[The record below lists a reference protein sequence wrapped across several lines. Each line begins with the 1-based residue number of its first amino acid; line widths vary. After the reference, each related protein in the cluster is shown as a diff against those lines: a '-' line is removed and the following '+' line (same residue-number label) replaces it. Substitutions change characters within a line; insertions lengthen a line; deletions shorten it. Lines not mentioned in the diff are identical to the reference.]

1 MNYIFDLFLNILTS
15 GLPCCLLALGIFLT
29 YRLLDFADLTAEGSF
44 LMGGAVCLTLIV
56 KGVDPFTSTIIAFI
70 AGAICGIITG
80 LLNTCL
86 NIPKLLSGI
95 ITMTATASIAL
106 LIMGFTNS
114 KSPFTNLVT
123 LSNKDNTIYSIFYG
137 GVIPNQVVES
147 IVMLIVVILFNSL
160 VYFFFGT
167 EYGMAI
173 RATGMNEQMARSQGV
188 NSKLATIVCVSL
200 SNALIG
206 LAGALFAQDSR
217 SMDVKTASGFL
228 VIGLASILIGESIF
242 GKRSFKNWIISVS
255 LGAVVYFVIINVAIA
270 LGFPTQL
277 KNLLY
282 ALLITIALCIPLIK
296 SLFSL
301 IKKKI
306 VTKGENENA

>member
-1 MNYIFDLFLNILTS
+1 
-15 GLPCCLLALGIFLT
+15 
-29 YRLLDFADLTAEGSF
+29 
-44 LMGGAVCLTLIV
+44 
-56 KGVDPFTSTIIAFI
+56 
-70 AGAICGIITG
+70 
-80 LLNTCL
+80 
-86 NIPKLLSGI
+86 
-95 ITMTATASIAL
+95 
-106 LIMGFTNS
+106 
-114 KSPFTNLVT
+114 
-123 LSNKDNTIYSIFYG
+123 
-137 GVIPNQVVES
+137 
-147 IVMLIVVILFNSL
+147 
-160 VYFFFGT
+160 
-167 EYGMAI
+167 
-173 RATGMNEQMARSQGV
+173 MARSQGV

>member
-1 MNYIFDLFLNILTS
+1 M
-15 GLPCCLLALGIFLT
+15 
-29 YRLLDFADLTAEGSF
+29 
-44 LMGGAVCLTLIV
+44 
-56 KGVDPFTSTIIAFI
+56 
-70 AGAICGIITG
+70 
-80 LLNTCL
+80 
-86 NIPKLLSGI
+86 
-95 ITMTATASIAL
+95 
-106 LIMGFTNS
+106 
-114 KSPFTNLVT
+114 
-123 LSNKDNTIYSIFYG
+123 
-137 GVIPNQVVES
+137 
-147 IVMLIVVILFNSL
+147 
-160 VYFFFGT
+160 
-167 EYGMAI
+167 
-173 RATGMNEQMARSQGV
+173 
-188 NSKLATIVCVSL
+188 CVSL

-306 VTKGENENA
+306 VKKGENENA

>member
-1 MNYIFDLFLNILTS
+1 MNYIFDLLLNILTS

-70 AGAICGIITG
+70 VGAICGIITG

-106 LIMGFTNS
+106 LIMGFTSS

-147 IVMLIVVILFNSL
+147 IVMLIVVVLFNSL

-167 EYGMAI
+167 VFHDRYLKFIGYN
-173 RATGMNEQMARSQGV
+173 ATAYRNFCS
-188 NSKLATIVCVSL
+188 S
-200 SNALIG
+200 
-206 LAGALFAQDSR
+206 
-217 SMDVKTASGFL
+217 
-228 VIGLASILIGESIF
+228 
-242 GKRSFKNWIISVS
+242 
-255 LGAVVYFVIINVAIA
+255 
-270 LGFPTQL
+270 
-277 KNLLY
+277 
-282 ALLITIALCIPLIK
+282 
-296 SLFSL
+296 
-301 IKKKI
+301 
-306 VTKGENENA
+306 

>member
-1 MNYIFDLFLNILTS
+1 MGYIFDLILNILTS

-56 KGVDPFTSTIIAFI
+56 KGVDPFTSTLIAFLV
-70 AGAICGIITG
+70 GAICGLLTG
-80 LLNTCL
+80 VLNTCL

-95 ITMTATASIAL
+95 ITMTGTASIAL
-106 LIMGFTNS
+106 LVMGFTS
-114 KSPFTNLVT
+114 TKSPFTNLVT
-123 LSNKDNTIYSIFYG
+123 LGNKDNTIYSLFYG
-137 GVIPNQVVES
+137 GAIPNQVIEC
-147 IVMLIVVILFNSL
+147 IVMLIVVLLFNAL
-160 VYFFFGT
+160 IYFFFGT

-217 SMDVKTASGFL
+217 SMDVKSASGFL

-255 LGAVVYFVIINVAIA
+255 LGAIVYFIIINVAIA

-282 ALLITIALCIPLIK
+282 AILITIALCIPLFK

-301 IKKKI
+301 LKKKI
-306 VTKGENENA
+306 QSQGGKKDA